1 MTLRKKIL
9 YTLLAVFIAGIG
21 YMIYFFYLAPS
32 ANLQSIY
39 LIPKDAVFVVETQKP
54 VDNWDKIRESEAWNH
69 LQQNDYFFEL
79 TESIH
84 KMDTIFHNKKKL
96 FQLFGTRSLFFS
108 VHMYKPKEYG
118 IFYVIDLKRIAKLK
132 LLRNYLNTILDDTYS
147 LSRREYH
154 GKEIIELYDKES
166 RETLYLSFIKN
177 QLIASYV
184 HTLIEASIDQIGE
197 PFIGRNLDFIEVKKK
212 TGYDDMFR
220 LYLQHD
226 YLDDYAH
233 YFTNEKTPLIKT
245 LSENFLFSGFSF
257 DLASNNTMTAKGFT
271 SISENNLGYLKALQ
285 QSGTS
290 KRSIPKIAPKRTA
303 FYLSFGFD
311 SFTELYTNFLQ
322 IQQKKPQ
329 VFKAYDEQQQAIEKL
344 LKIRIKDNF
353 ISWIGNEIGILQ
365 IQSSIVRGQNDMALI
380 MKTSD
385 VEKAKTNLAFVQKQI
400 KKRTPVK
407 FKSINYKDYP
417 IHFMSIKGF
426 FKLFFGNLFKAF
438 DKPYYTIIDNFVVF
452 SDKPNTL
459 KSIID
464 TYIEK
469 ETLNSSEDFQHFNAN
484 FKAASSLFAYVNMP
498 VLYENMLSLADK
510 TTKKQIQKNKD
521 FIICFPQIGFQLTPA
536 NDLFKSKLVV
546 DYQSA
551 DIVKSKEQF
560 KDLQLFGP
568 LLKTTTAKMP
578 NILDVKDVFDVA
590 PLYPDDLNANE
601 YVKKYK
607 SGVTHVE
614 VGLKDGLK
622 HGRYYEYYPDGV
634 LKIKGRYRK
643 DKRVGVWRAYDVE
656 GEQIKRMRFK
666 E

>member
-1 MTLRKKIL
+1 MTLKKKIL
-9 YTLLAVFIAGIG
+9 LAVLTIFIACIG
-21 YMIYFFYLAPS
+21 YMVYFFYLAPS

-39 LIPKDAVFVVETQKP
+39 LIPKNAVFVVETQKP

-69 LQQNDYFFEL
+69 LQKNDYFFEL

-132 LLRNYLNTILDDTYS
+132 LLRTYLNTLLDDTYS

-154 GKEIIELYDKES
+154 GSEIIELYDTKS
-166 RETLYLSFIKN
+166 RETLYLAFIKN

-226 YLDDYAH
+226 YLDDYAR
-233 YFTNEKTPLIKT
+233 YFTNEPTALIHT

-257 DLASNNTMTAKGFT
+257 ELASNNTMIANGFT
-271 SISENNLGYLKALQ
+271 SISESNLGYLKALQ
-285 QSGTS
+285 QSGTA

-303 FYLSFGFD
+303 LYMSFGFD
-311 SFTELYTNFLQ
+311 NFSELYSNFLQ

-329 VFKAYDEQQQAIEKL
+329 VFKVYKEQQQTIEKL
-344 LKIRIKDNF
+344 LKIDIKDNF
-353 ISWIGNEIGILQ
+353 VSWIGDEIAVLQ
-365 IQSSIVRGQNDMALI
+365 IQSSITRGKNDMALVL
-380 MKTSD
+380 KASD
-385 VEKAKTNLAFVQKQI
+385 IEKAKTNLAFVQKQL

-407 FKSINYKDYP
+407 FKSVNYKEHA
-417 IHFMSIKGF
+417 IHFMAIKGF
-426 FKLFFGNLFKAF
+426 FKLFFGNLFSNF
-438 DKPYYTIIDNFVVF
+438 DKPYYTIIDNYVVF

-464 TYIEK
+464 TYIAK
-469 ETLNSSEDFQHFNAN
+469 ETLDTSEDFQQFNDN
-484 FKAASSLFAYVNMP
+484 FKKASSLFAYINMP
-498 VLYENMLSLADK
+498 VLYENMLALADK
-510 TTKKQIQKNKD
+510 TTKKQIKKNKD
-521 FIICFPQIGFQLTPA
+521 FIICFPQIGFQLTPSS
-536 NDLFKSKLVV
+536 DLFKSKFVV

-551 DIVKSKEQF
+551 VIVKSKEQF

-568 LLKTTTAKMP
+568 LLNTTTNGAH
-578 NILDVKDVFDVA
+578 NILDVKDVFDVTKI
-590 PLYPDDLNANE
+590 YPDDLNAKEFIKN
-601 YVKKYK
+601 YN
-607 SGVTHVE
+607 SGAKHIE
-614 VGLKDGLK
+614 VGIKDGLK
-622 HGRYYEYYPDGV
+622 HGRYYEYYPDGE

-643 DKRVGVWRAYDVE
+643 DEQVGVWRAYDE
-656 GEQIKRMRFK
+656 KGEQIKRKRF
-666 E
+666 

>member
-1 MTLRKKIL
+1 MSVKKKIL
-9 YTLLAVFIAGIG
+9 LALFAVFIACLG
-21 YMIYFFYLAPS
+21 YMVYFFYLAPS

-132 LLRNYLNTILDDTYS
+132 LLRSYLNTLLDDTYS

-154 GKEIIELYDKES
+154 GNEIIELYDKES

-184 HTLIEASIDQIGE
+184 HTLIEASIDQVGE

-226 YLDDYAH
+226 YLDDYAR
-233 YFTNEKTPLIKT
+233 YFTNEPTALIQT

-257 DLASNNTMTAKGFT
+257 DLASNNTMIAKGYT
-271 SISENNLGYLKALQ
+271 SISEGNLGYLKALQ

-290 KRSIPKIAPKRTA
+290 KRSIPKIAPERTA
-303 FYLSFGFD
+303 LYMSFGFD
-311 SFTELYTNFLQ
+311 SFSELYTNFLQ
-322 IQQKKPQ
+322 IQQKEPE
-329 VFKAYDEQQQAIEKL
+329 VFKAYESQKGTIEKL
-344 LKIRIKDNF
+344 LKINIKDNF
-353 ISWIGNEIGILQ
+353 VSWIGNEIALLQ
-365 IQSSIVRGQNDMALI
+365 IQSSITRGKNDMAMILKAADI
-380 MKTSD
+380 
-385 VEKAKTNLAFVQKQI
+385 EKAKTHLAFIQKQL

-407 FKSINYKDYP
+407 FKTIVYKDHP
-417 IHFMSIKGF
+417 IHFMAIKGF
-426 FKLFFGNLFKAF
+426 FKLFFGNLFKNF
-438 DKPYYTIIDNFVVF
+438 DKPYYTIIDDFVVF

-464 TYIEK
+464 TFLDEK
-469 ETLNSSEDFQHFNAN
+469 TLENSEDFRHFNSN
-484 FKAASSLFAYVNMP
+484 FKKSSSLFAYINMP

-510 TTKKQIQKNKD
+510 TTKKQMLKNKD
-521 FIICFPQIGFQLTPA
+521 FIICFPQIGFQLTPS
-536 NDLFKSKLVV
+536 NELFKSKFVA

-551 DIVKSKEQF
+551 AIVKSKEQF

-568 LLKTTTAKMP
+568 LLPSNSNRTSNLP
-578 NILDVKDVFDVA
+578 EVKDVFDVVQ
-590 PLYPDDLNANE
+590 LYPEDLNADRYIKN
-601 YVKKYK
+601 YT
-607 SGVTHVE
+607 SGAKHIE

-634 LKIKGRYRK
+634 LKMKGRYRK
-643 DKRVGVWRAYDVE
+643 DKQVGVWRAYDSK
-656 GEQIKRMRFK
+656 GEQIERKRF
-666 E
+666 